1 MKKLVISAALV
12 GGGITPTQGPNI
24 PITPDD
30 IAKEAKRVEDA
41 GAATVHIHPRN
52 PKTGEPTADTNI
64 YREIL
69 SKIHHTTSLVMC
81 PTTGLGRGFTAQERL
96 AIVPLVQP
104 ELASHDIGCL
114 GGTRDSVIKRITEWK
129 YDWEKPYLE
138 RYKSGVLVTTQA
150 EIEWMAE
157 EMQKVGTKP
166 EYELFDVG
174 WINTLSYLKYR
185 FDAFSTL
192 PLWIQFVTGYFGK
205 CPTSPEQIIHMK
217 RTADDLLG
225 KDTYEWEVIGIGYPA
240 QFQAATMAIIMGG
253 HCRVGLEDNLYM
265 EKGVMAKSSAEQ
277 VERMVKIA
285 RELGREIATPD
296 EARQMLNLK
305 GKDKVNL

>member
-1 MKKLVISAALV
+1 MKKLIISAALV
-12 GGGITPTQGPNI
+12 GGGITPTQGPYI
-24 PITPDD
+24 PITPDE

-41 GAATVHIHPRN
+41 GAATAHIHPRN
-52 PKTGEPTADTNI
+52 PKTGEPTADTDV
-64 YREIL
+64 YLEIL
-69 SKIHHTTSLVMC
+69 SKIHHTTNLVMC
-81 PTTGLGRGFTAQERL
+81 PTTGLGRGFNAQERT
-96 AIVPLVQP
+96 AIVPLAKP

-114 GGTRDSVIKRITEWK
+114 GGTRDSIIKRITEWK

-138 RYKSGVLVTTQA
+138 RYKNEVLVTTQA
-150 EIEWMAE
+150 EIEWMGE

-185 FDAFSTL
+185 FNAYSTP

-205 CPTSPEQIIHMK
+205 CPTSPDQVMHMK

-225 KDTYEWEVIGIGYPA
+225 KDTYEWEVIGVGYPA
-240 QFQAATMAIIMGG
+240 QFHVATLAIIMGG

-265 EKGVMAKSSAEQ
+265 EPGVMAKSSAEQ

-296 EARQMLNLK
+296 ETRQMLNLK

>member
-1 MKKLVISAALV
+1 MKKIIISAALV

-24 PITPDD
+24 PITPGD

-52 PKTGEPTADTNI
+52 PKTGEPTADTDV

-69 SKIHHTTSLVMC
+69 SKIHHTTNLVMC
-81 PTTGLGRGFTAQERL
+81 PTTGLGRGFNAQERT

-114 GGTRDSVIKRITEWK
+114 GGTRDSLIKRTPEWK
-129 YDWEKPYLE
+129 YDWEKPYME
-138 RYKSGVLVTTQA
+138 RYKNEVLVTSQA
-150 EIEWMAE
+150 EIEWMGE

-174 WINTLSYLKYR
+174 WINTLSYLKYH
-185 FDAFSTL
+185 FNAYCTP
-192 PLWIQFVTGYFGK
+192 PLWIQFVTGYFGQ

-225 KDTYEWEVIGIGYPA
+225 KDAYEWEVIGIGYPA

>member
-1 MKKLVISAALV
+1 MKKLIISAALV
-12 GGGITPTQGPNI
+12 GGGVTPTQGPYI

-52 PKTGEPTADTNI
+52 PKTGEPTADTNV

-69 SKIHHTTSLVMC
+69 SKIHQTTNLVIC

-104 ELASHDIGCL
+104 EIASHDIGCL
-114 GGTRDSVIKRITEWK
+114 SATRESTIKRITEWK
-129 YDWEKPYLE
+129 YDWEKSYLE
-138 RYKSGVLVTTQA
+138 RSKYEIFALTQA

-166 EYELFDVG
+166 EYELFDIG
-174 WINTLSYLKYR
+174 WINRLSYLKHHYN
-185 FDAFSTL
+185 AYSTT
-192 PLWIQFVTGYFGK
+192 PLWIQFVTGFFGE
-205 CPTSPEQIIHMK
+205 CPTSPEQIVHMK

-225 KDTYEWEVIGIGYPA
+225 KDTYEWQLIGVGFPA

-253 HCRVGLEDNLYM
+253 HCRVGLEDNLYI
-265 EKGVMAKSSAEQ
+265 ENGVMAKSSAEQ